1 MEPIVSMARCN
12 NNNNNNNN
20 NNINNNTNTTTTN
33 NNVIDDVI
41 ILAHLSMDI
50 SMMLRYYVIDTSVS
64 GGQLKYDDQFFFVTA
79 WYKKK
84 YAHAKLAVGG
94 KSSAS

>member
-1 MEPIVSMARCN
+1 MEPIVSMARC
-12 NNNNNNNN
+12 NN